1 MVTAGKKKK
10 KHSSIRRPSSRER
23 SLLERLARSGNVG
36 DPLRNV
42 AQLKVRLPEP
52 LRRDLE
58 RAAAGAGHSMNTE
71 IVRRLS
77 ASFKDYGRAKLIAH
91 ALVKDLEEEILGEMM
106 HKYKRDRGL
115 DDAPHDD
122 DGEPK

>member
-1 MVTAGKKKK
+1 MARTRKKW
-10 KHSSIRRPSSRER
+10 RPSIPRFTNV
-23 SLLERLARSGNVG
+23 LVG
-36 DPLRNV
+36 DPQRNV

-77 ASFKDYGRAKLIAH
+77 ESFKDYGRAKFIANS
-91 ALVKDLEEEILGEMM
+91 LVNN
-106 HKYKRDRGL
+106 L
-115 DDAPHDD
+115 DDEVLLEMFSKYYHDRSAHDD
-122 DGEPK
+122 DGKLFFKSIRDQAAAHDRKPK